1 MYILSKSNR
10 GIEIDEINMSMLIVS
25 DICQDE
31 KIRDEENL
39 GTKNNSENEE
49 ETNPLQSYQ

>member
-1 MYILSKSNR
+1 
-10 GIEIDEINMSMLIVS
+10 MLIVS

-49 ETNPLQSYQ
+49 EQIHYKVISSHQVSML